1 MKVYPNKLVAQLKQG
16 ASPIYIVSGDEPL
29 LVQESCDLIR
39 SQLKKAGF
47 SQRDLFHAE
56 ANFDWEEVLFSA
68 NSMSLFAEQKI
79 LEIRLPNGKPGDK
92 GGAALTQFAENI
104 PEDTCMLLV
113 LPKMD
118 KRSQGTK
125 WFKALEARGAF
136 VQIWPIEPKDL
147 PSWLGQRFKVAGLNA
162 TREAINALA
171 ARIEGNLLAAVQDIE
186 RLRLSCV
193 DGNVDVPDIQ
203 SGVADNSRYDVFGLI
218 DASLSQN
225 SRRALKILQNLRL
238 ENAEKLGI
246 TRMLAREIRSL
257 IKIAMATEAGQ
268 SVDAVMRSQRVMSK
282 RTRVVGRC
290 VSAHSVVDFESM
302 IQHLSRID
310 KMIKGIGQ
318 GNPWDELTSLVLHL
332 SGSKLAA

>member
-1 MKVYPNKLVAQLKQG
+1 MRVYANKLAAQIKQG
-16 ASPIYIVSGDEPL
+16 VSPIYIVSGDEPL

-39 SQLKKAGF
+39 DQLKKNGF

-56 ANFDWEEVLFSA
+56 ASFDWEQVLFSA

-92 GGAALTQFAENI
+92 GGAALVQFAENI
-104 PEDTCMLLV
+104 PGDTCMLLV
-113 LPKMD
+113 LPKLD

-125 WFKALEARGAF
+125 WFKALESRGAF
-136 VQIWPIEPKDL
+136 VQIWPIEPKEL
-147 PSWLGQRFKVAGLNA
+147 PGWLGQRFKAAGLNA

-186 RLRLSCV
+186 RLKLSCV
-193 DGNVDVPDIQ
+193 DGNVDVPEIQ
-203 SGVADNSRYDVFGLI
+203 AGVADNSRYDVFGLI

-257 IKIAMATEAGQ
+257 IKIGIAVESGQ
-268 SVDAVMRSQRVMSK
+268 SIDAVMRSQRVMSK
-282 RTRVVGRC
+282 RTQLVARC
-290 VSAHSVVDFESM
+290 VRAHSVVDFELM
-302 IQHLSRID
+302 IQRLSLID
-310 KMIKGIGQ
+310 KAIKGIGQ
-318 GNPWDELTSLVLHL
+318 ADPWDELTGLVLDL
-332 SGSKLAA
+332 SGNRLAA

>member
-1 MKVYPNKLVAQLKQG
+1 MKVYANKLAAQLKQSR
-16 ASPIYIVSGDEPL
+16 SPIYIVSGDEPL

-39 SQLKKAGF
+39 HHLKQAGF

-56 ANFDWEEVLFSA
+56 ANFDWEQVLFSA

-92 GGAALTQFAENI
+92 GGSALTQFAEHI

-125 WFKALEARGAF
+125 WFKALESRGALI
-136 VQIWPIEPKDL
+136 QIWPIEPKEL
-147 PSWLGQRFKVAGLNA
+147 PGWLAQRFDAAGLNA

-186 RLRLSCV
+186 RLKLSCI
-193 DGNVDVPDIQ
+193 DGKVDVPEILA
-203 SGVADNSRYDVFGLI
+203 GVADNSRYDVFGLI

-225 SRRALKILQNLRL
+225 SRRALKVLQNLRL
-238 ENAEKLGI
+238 ENADKLGI
-246 TRMLAREIRSL
+246 TRMIAREIRSL
-257 IKIAMATEAGQ
+257 IKIATAVENGQ
-268 SVDAVMRSQRVMSK
+268 NVDAVMRNQRVMSK
-282 RTRVVGRC
+282 RTGLVSRC
-290 VSAHSVVDFESM
+290 VRAHSVAQFELM
-302 IQHLSRID
+302 IQQLSRID
-310 KMIKGIGQ
+310 KMIKGIGE
-318 GNPWDELTSLVLHL
+318 GEPWDELTTLVLKL
-332 SGSKLAA
+332 SGKDFVT

>member
-1 MKVYPNKLVAQLKQG
+1 MKVYANKLAAQFKQNF
-16 ASPIYIVSGDEPL
+16 SPIYIVSGDEPL

-39 SQLKKAGF
+39 SRLKKVGF
-47 SQRDLFHAE
+47 AQRDLFHAE
-56 ANFDWEEVLFSA
+56 ANFDWQQVLFSA

-104 PEDTCMLLV
+104 PADTSMLLV
-113 LPKMD
+113 LPKID
-118 KRSQGTK
+118 KRSQSTK
-125 WFKALEARGAF
+125 WFKALESRGIF
-136 VQIWPIEPKDL
+136 VQIWPIEPKEL
-147 PSWLGQRFKVAGLNA
+147 PGWLGQRFKTAGLNA
-162 TREAINALA
+162 SREAVNALA

-186 RLRLSCV
+186 RLKLSSI
-193 DGNVDVPDIQ
+193 DGKVDVADIQ
-203 SGVADNSRYDVFGLI
+203 SDVADNSRYDVFGLI

-257 IKIAMATEAGQ
+257 IKIALAVEAGQ
-268 SVDAVMRSQRVMSK
+268 NMDSVMRSQRVMSK
-282 RTRVVGRC
+282 RTPLVGRC
-290 VSAHSVVDFESM
+290 VRAHAVADFESM
-302 IQHLSRID
+302 IQHLSRVD

-318 GNPWDELTSLVLHL
+318 GDPWDELTGLILNL
-332 SGSKLAA
+332 SGRRLVT

>member
-1 MKVYPNKLVAQLKQG
+1 MKVYANKLAAQLRQNL
-16 ASPIYIVSGDEPL
+16 SPIYIVSGDEPL
-29 LVQESCDLIR
+29 LVQEACDLIR
-39 SQLKKAGF
+39 NQLKQAGF

-56 ANFDWEEVLFSA
+56 ANFDWEQVLFSA

-113 LPKMD
+113 LPKVD

-125 WFKALEARGAF
+125 WFKALESRGAL
-136 VQIWPIEPKDL
+136 VQIWPIEPRDL
-147 PSWLGQRFKVAGLNA
+147 PAWLGQRFNAAGLDA

-186 RLRLSCV
+186 RLKLSCIGGKV
-193 DGNVDVPDIQ
+193 DLPEIQ
-203 SGVADNSRYDVFGLI
+203 AGVADNSRYDVFGLI

-225 SRRALKILQNLRL
+225 SRRALKVLQNLRL

-246 TRMLAREIRSL
+246 TRMVAREIRSL
-257 IKIAMATEAGQ
+257 IKIATAVEGGQ
-268 SVDAVMRSQRVMSK
+268 NIDAVMRSQRVMSK
-282 RTRVVGRC
+282 RTALVSRCVQAHRVVE
-290 VSAHSVVDFESM
+290 FESM
-302 IQHLSRID
+302 IQQLSRID

-318 GNPWDELTSLVLHL
+318 GEPWDELTGLVLNL
-332 SGSKLAA
+332 SGKQPTP